1 MSIADKKIVIAN
13 ISKVVAKFN
22 DSMQYTVN
30 ANFHPNRAFI
40 ISSDGEK
47 KTIEFTYDSNKVI
60 VTPFAN
66 GLHKKQNK
74 IFFIQIE

>member
-1 MSIADKKIVIAN
+1 MGVHSGNAFAVSIADKKIVIAN

-47 KTIEFTYDSNKVI
+47 RLSNSRMIVI
-60 VTPFAN
+60 
-66 GLHKKQNK
+66 K
-74 IFFIQIE
+74 